1 MPFIGNNSVSGFG
14 ANITK
19 QVFAPDGSTTV
30 FTLNRSVGSTNDVAV
45 FVGNVRQEPTDS
57 YTVSGNRLT
66 MTGAPSTGV
75 NFYVLYIAGL
85 HQSSTVP
92 TTDSVQRS
100 ALSFDVGAFKGNPNS
115 SDGLGN
121 IFRVHNKTVTTDVT
135 IAGTENAICAGPVEV
150 DTGVTITVDTGGTL
164 VVA

>member
-1 MPFIGNNSVSGFG
+1 MPFIGKQTTTGFG
-14 ANITK
+14 SVTK
-19 QVFAPDGSTTV
+19 QNFTPDGSTTV
-30 FTLNRSVGSTNDVAV
+30 FTLNRNVGSSNDVAV
-45 FVGNVRQEPTDS
+45 FVGNVRQEPTDA
-57 YTVSGNRLT
+57 YTVSGRTLT
-66 MTGAPSTGV
+66 MSAAPASGV
-75 NFYVLYIAGL
+75 NFYVIFIAGV
-85 HQSSTVP
+85 HESSAVP
-92 TTDSVQRS
+92 AQDSVQRS

-121 IFRVHNKTVTTDVT
+121 IFRVHNKLVTTDVT

>member
-1 MPFIGNNSVSGFG
+1 MPFIGKQTTTGFG
-14 ANITK
+14 SITK
-19 QVFAPDGSTTV
+19 QDFTPDGSTTV
-30 FTLNRSVGSTNDVAV
+30 FTLNRNVGSSNDVAV
-45 FVGNVRQEPTDS
+45 FVGNVRQEPTDAYS
-57 YTVSGNRLT
+57 VSGTTLT
-66 MTGAPSTGV
+66 MTAAPASGV
-75 NFYVLYIAGL
+75 NFYVIFIAGV
-85 HQSSTVP
+85 HESSSVP
-92 TTDSVQRS
+92 ATDSVQRS

-121 IFRVHNKTVTTDVT
+121 IFRVHNKLVTSDVT